1 MQYRPRVS
9 CVNGSRKWTPWRQVK
24 TDPRWSCF
32 LGGGCGGAA
41 QVAVAQPVAVA
52 LEADDLGVVDQPVD
66 HGRGDHVV
74 AEDLAPAAEWL
85 VRGHDQRGAFVA
97 GRDQLE
103 EQVGRLRLEGDVAD
117 LVDDQ

>member
-1 MQYRPRVS
+1 VDPLAAGE
-9 CVNGSRKWTPWRQVK
+9 NGPSVVML
-24 TDPRWSCF
+24 PRWW
-32 LGGGCGGAA
+32 LRGAA